1 MRSFSQKS
9 LIACIALVMMLLI
22 PNTASALDLPW
33 HTPVSVAPS
42 NTFDFPAQLT
52 SFASLASAS
61 NGIIANVTQGN
72 FTNAT
77 ALLSTYN
84 RTIDD
89 LNAAANNPQQNATIA
104 AITASRD
111 DYTSLIRNAQRYND
125 LYANESVLIFTD
137 PLSNGSIANALEM
150 KALSSTLGGL
160 VSTINGRNADIYGI
174 AVNNGLNLSLYGNR
188 TALYKAYTT
197 QVDSR
202 LSNVTASVFQTPT
215 LTFYGTKGS
224 VVYGDSF
231 VLAGTLQSNLT
242 VKNSSVE
249 IHVDNT
255 TVATAPTNATGSY
268 TYKYTINT
276 TAPGKHVVFAKY
288 VPGDVPYNEA
298 QSQTLGF
305 SVAKAPV
312 TNTLSMLSSSV
323 ALGSTLTAQGQL
335 TTPNGPVSNATVT
348 LVAGD
353 TDVAKTQTD
362 QNGTYLFSVPA
373 TGYYLSSLLNGTT
386 VSTVFKP
393 SGQPLDQAVSAAVH
407 IPADLT
413 ALYGI
418 VALIVIVVLLALFL
432 FSRGYFSRAPSP
444 TLPSP
449 TPPETKPE
457 GKPPAEAREVRP
469 VSTVPPA
476 TTERAPL
483 LDWNALREQARGAF
497 TRGDD
502 ELATSTL
509 FDTAVASLSAAAH
522 VTLPAHMTY
531 SEKSW
536 ALQSALPEARGALRD
551 LTAAYELV
559 HYSGRS
565 LTQPQRDAALSAFDA
580 LRSHVEPPKET
591 Q

>member
-1 MRSFSQKS
+1 MRSFSHKS

-22 PNTASALDLPW
+22 PNTAAALDLPW
-33 HTPVSVAPS
+33 HTQVSPEPS
-42 NTFDFPAQLT
+42 STFDFPAQLA
-52 SFASLASAS
+52 SFASLASTS

-72 FTNAT
+72 FTNAK

-89 LNAAANNPQQNATIA
+89 LNAATNNPQQNATIA

-150 KALSSTLGGL
+150 KALSGTLDGL
-160 VSTINGRNADIYGI
+160 VSTINGRNADIYGS
-174 AVNNGLNLSLYGNR
+174 AVDNGLNLSLYGNR

-197 QVDSR
+197 QVDNR
-202 LSNVTASVFQTPT
+202 LANVTASVFQTPT
-215 LTFYGTKGS
+215 LTLNGTKGS

-231 VLAGTLQSNLT
+231 VLAGSLQSNLT
-242 VKNSSVE
+242 GVKNGSVE

-255 TVATAPTNATGSY
+255 TVATAPTNATGAY
-268 TYKYTINT
+268 AYKYTINT

-288 VPGDVPYNEA
+288 VPGNVPYNEA
-298 QSQTLGF
+298 QSATLNF
-305 SVAKAPV
+305 SVAKSPV

-323 ALGSTLTAQGQL
+323 ALGNTLKAQGQL
-335 TTPNGPVSNATVT
+335 TTSNGPVSNATVT
-348 LVAGD
+348 LIAGD

-373 TGYYLSSLLNGTT
+373 TGYYLSSVLNGTT

-418 VALIVIVVLLALFL
+418 IALIVIVVLLALFL
-432 FSRGYFSRAPSP
+432 FSRGFFRRA
-444 TLPSP
+444 PSP

-469 VSTVPPA
+469 VSTVSPA
-476 TTERAPL
+476 TAERAPR
-483 LDWNALREQARGAF
+483 LDWTALREQARGAF

-502 ELATSTL
+502 ELATLTL

-536 ALQSALPEARGALRD
+536 ALQSALPEARGALRE
-551 LTAAYELV
+551 LTTAYELV

-580 LRSHVEPPKET
+580 LRSHVVAPKET

>member
-9 LIACIALVMMLLI
+9 LIACITLIIILFI
-22 PNTASALDLPW
+22 PNTAAALDLPW
-33 HTPVSVAPS
+33 HTQVSPEPS
-42 NTFDFPAQLT
+42 STFDFPAQLT
-52 SFASLASAS
+52 SFASLASIS
-61 NGIIANVTQGN
+61 NGIVVNVTQGN
-72 FTNAT
+72 FTNAK
-77 ALLSTYN
+77 AILSTYN

-89 LNAAANNPQQNATIA
+89 LNAAMKNSKQNATIA

-125 LYANESVLIFTD
+125 LYANESALIFTD

-150 KALSSTLGGL
+150 KALSGTLDGL
-160 VSTINGRNADIYGI
+160 VSTIKGRNADIYGI
-174 AVNNGLNLSLYGNR
+174 AVDNGLNLSQYGNR
-188 TALYKAYTT
+188 TELYKAYTT

-215 LTFYGTKGS
+215 LTFFGTKGS

-242 VKNSSVE
+242 GVKNSSVE

-255 TVATAPTNATGSY
+255 TVATAPTNATGAY

-276 TAPGKHVVFAKY
+276 TAPGGHFVFAKY

-323 ALGSTLTAQGQL
+323 ALGNTLKAQGQL

-348 LVAGD
+348 LIAGD
-353 TDVAKTQTD
+353 TNVAKTQTD

-373 TGYYLSSLLNGTT
+373 TGYYLSSVLNGTT
-386 VSTVFKP
+386 VSTVFNP

-418 VALIVIVVLLALFL
+418 IALIVIVVLLALFL
-432 FSRGYFSRAPSP
+432 FSRGFFRRA
-444 TLPSP
+444 PSP

-457 GKPPAEAREVRP
+457 GKLPAEAREVRP

-476 TTERAPL
+476 TAERAPR
-483 LDWNALREQARGAF
+483 LDWAALREQARGAF

-522 VTLPAHMTY
+522 ITLPAHMTY

-536 ALQSALPEARGALRD
+536 ALQSALPKASGALRE
-551 LTAAYELV
+551 LTAAYEIV
-559 HYSGRS
+559 HYGGRS

-580 LRSHVEPPKET
+580 LRSHVVTPKET